1 MTNNSGEIKEITCLS
16 YRLIFHSI
24 IFVLVL
30 ITHVIVYLKIYW
42 MKNLIKQLFFF
53 VSFIGVVY
61 ILISII
67 PFILIKIKNLQSRV
81 KHFKIISKIF
91 LFLSLLI
98 GLFFFIIII
107 INTVSVKDFC
117 IECPFNISF
126 FNFVS
131 NYEKNFENKE
141 EYELKR
147 NCRERRCLFNK
158 YDENS
163 SYPYAYL
170 CNYDPEEEFGV
181 KDGERKQ
188 LNCKLFEPSYKDLYF
203 SDETIIKYLDKCFDL
218 TTFYYCGRLEEPKK
232 YELEED
238 EKCPK
243 KNYIYSIYF
252 LCAYIFIFDVVINII
267 IWYLQHNSYSL
278 LSTFNFEPINP
289 INSHNHNK
297 FDSTNVNINEN
308 NNQNDNKD
316 ITNNEKNNNK
326 QDDNNNNDNRNNNN
340 QNNNE
345 NIINNRNN
353 NNQNNQNNNRVNNST
368 RTREN
373 TVLEQNPNPKTILGS
388 TVVVIKF
395 NNENQ
400 NQNNE
405 QNNNQNNNNVCTSNM
420 DNENDKK
427 ESDRNNENRASNLL
441 LQKNFTSKSDIHFTQ
456 MISKSILNFH

>member
-147 NCRERRCLFNK
+147 NCRDRRCLFNK

-163 SYPYAYL
+163 AYPYAYL

-267 IWYLQHNSYSL
+267 IWYFQHNSYSL
-278 LSTFNFEPINP
+278 LSRIKFEVTINM
-289 INSHNHNK
+289 NNH
-297 FDSTNVNINEN
+297 DQNIN
-308 NNQNDNKD
+308 NDLKKIH
-316 ITNNEKNNNK
+316 ITNSNKNE
-326 QDDNNNNDNRNNNN
+326 NNNN
-340 QNNNE
+340 QNNNT
-345 NIINNRNN
+345 N
-353 NNQNNQNNNRVNNST
+353 
-368 RTREN
+368 
-373 TVLEQNPNPKTILGS
+373 
-388 TVVVIKF
+388 
-395 NNENQ
+395 NNENSS
-400 NQNNE
+400 NQNDNITE
-405 QNNNQNNNNVCTSNM
+405 NNNKNNTNNITKESNDKILRINTNGNSIKIEEIIDNDDFNPTTKIIKNSRNKTKKVNGQDISNNNTN
-420 DNENDKK
+420 K
-427 ESDRNNENRASNLL
+427 NNLNTTRPLK
-441 LQKNFTSKSDIHFTQ
+441 QKN
-456 MISKSILNFH
+456 